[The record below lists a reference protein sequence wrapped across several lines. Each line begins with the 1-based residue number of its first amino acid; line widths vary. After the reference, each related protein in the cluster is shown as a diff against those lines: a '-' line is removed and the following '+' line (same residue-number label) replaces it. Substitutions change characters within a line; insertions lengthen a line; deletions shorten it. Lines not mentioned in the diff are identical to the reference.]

1 MHRFCG
7 LAIALVLGLSACT
20 PPPEGIEIMTN
31 GETPTAFSP
40 PTTSTKAKP
49 KPTIALPTPT
59 GNIGDIKRR
68 NLFNEAVRLT
78 SSIVSPT
85 LVESRFDTGSA
96 GARMLYKEGLIDD
109 SPGGS
114 DKLLDSVI
122 RDYGYVTGVSIARE
136 PSGDAT
142 TTAILQNT
150 VLIFKDEASARAA
163 TEVGFRLREERD
175 PDRPTRVQTEEIP
188 GFPEAKAFSRRVGEG
203 QAVFA
208 YTTAFAQM
216 GPVVVRISVGQ
227 QSEAESIEIIA
238 RYLTRQLAELDGFT
252 PTPVDRLSSLT
263 PPFDPDGSLLKLATD
278 KTEFAPYGSGGVFD
292 AKGALLFE
300 ANIQLWADL
309 YRNAGVDRLILDEA
323 GEVIRAADETGAALL
338 LEKARP
344 EFLSRKGYE
353 PTDAPNTV
361 TSANCLQ
368 YVSSPPVDDP
378 LERCLFMRGRYVT
391 LVEGLRSVIGQR
403 AQDRWNRLG

>member
-1 MHRFCG
+1 MRRFCV
-7 LAIALVLGLSACT
+7 LVIALALSACGS
-20 PPPEGIEIMTN
+20 PPNDGIEIVTN
-31 GETPTAFSP
+31 GQTPTAFSP
-40 PTTSTKAKP
+40 LTPSTKAKP

-59 GNIGDIKRR
+59 GSIGDIKRR

-85 LVESRFDTGSA
+85 LIEPRFDTGSA

-122 RDYGYVTGVSIARE
+122 RDYGYVTGVSVARE
-136 PSGDAT
+136 PSGDA

-150 VLIFKDEASARAA
+150 VLIFKDEESARAA

-208 YTTAFAQM
+208 YTTAFVHK

-238 RYLTRQLAELDGFT
+238 RYLTPQLAELDGFT
-252 PTPVDRLSSLT
+252 PTPVDQLSSLT

-278 KTEFAPYGSGGVFD
+278 KTEFAPYGAGGVFD

-300 ANIQLWADL
+300 ANIQSRADL
-309 YRNAGVDRLILDEA
+309 YRNVGVDRLIL
-323 GEVIRAADETGAALL
+323 GETGDVIRAAGETGAALL
-338 LEKARP
+338 LDKTRP

-361 TSANCLQ
+361 PSADCLQ

-378 LERCLFMRGRYVT
+378 LQRCLFMRGRYVT
-391 LVEGLRSVIGQR
+391 WVEGARSVIGQR

>member
-7 LAIALVLGLSACT
+7 LAIALALSLSACT
-20 PPPEGIEIMTN
+20 APPESIEIMTN

-78 SSIVSPT
+78 SAIVSPT
-85 LVESRFDTGSA
+85 LVEPRFDTGSA

-136 PSGDAT
+136 PSGEAA

-175 PDRPTRVQTEEIP
+175 PIDPRGCRPKRFRAFLRP
-188 GFPEAKAFSRRVGEG
+188 RHFHGASAKVRLFSPTQRPSHKRG
-203 QAVFA
+203 Q
-208 YTTAFAQM
+208 
-216 GPVVVRISVGQ
+216 
-227 QSEAESIEIIA
+227 
-238 RYLTRQLAELDGFT
+238 
-252 PTPVDRLSSLT
+252 
-263 PPFDPDGSLLKLATD
+263 
-278 KTEFAPYGSGGVFD
+278 
-292 AKGALLFE
+292 
-300 ANIQLWADL
+300 W
-309 YRNAGVDRLILDEA
+309 
-323 GEVIRAADETGAALL
+323 
-338 LEKARP
+338 
-344 EFLSRKGYE
+344 
-353 PTDAPNTV
+353 
-361 TSANCLQ
+361 
-368 YVSSPPVDDP
+368 
-378 LERCLFMRGRYVT
+378 
-391 LVEGLRSVIGQR
+391 
-403 AQDRWNRLG
+403 